1 MQGPQSYALRPLL
14 RSSGWFAALE
24 LYWPGAFLERE
35 AEKYPGKPGDKR
47 VGVCYTALQCA

>member
-24 LYWPGAFLERE
+24 LYWPGAFRERE